1 MSEGRGRGTRV
12 VSNTNN
18 GGVYAPEEAPPVY
31 HPSLLSHGTKNVKK
45 HIVAKFAAELEEV
58 LGMASSGASERDVEE
73 RMWGMHL
80 SISQLTMS
88 SILSLQCRQATEAD
102 IVARG
107 LDADQVRLRNDD
119 DYWMTLTT
127 TFGPVSFFSF
137 AYRDSSS
144 GVTTVTRTPARG
156 EVFPLHKHCR
166 SSELCLEWETRLGCE
181 MPFRHAQQGLTYFTH
196 GAVTMEDTTI
206 ASHLLAVSQ
215 LVDRSWLYQQPEKIR
230 EVLRERAT
238 RDLETGKPIIYF
250 STDAHALRR
259 YFDETWDAA
268 WKMANGL
275 RLWCVDRRNG
285 SIIHLG
291 GEFTWGDCHHVAQII
306 DWLIDNGHLP
316 ADGDYGEGIVAS
328 ITVLTD
334 GMPWIE
340 DHMVSKFTAPVA
352 ILDAYHAMEHLQ
364 DYADARF
371 GKGSE
376 QARQFYGDCI
386 RLLLGQRPE
395 KTSKPRKK
403 GDAEIVASNKGEPEK
418 FLMPPWLEWE
428 ASDRSPTSVEVLIE
442 MLSLE
447 VVDLS
452 HEEDRDKLVG
462 YLEHNAYRMEY
473 RRYRALGYQIGS
485 GAMESLHR
493 TGSQKRLKIPGARWL
508 PETSQAL
515 FDLRMLYLCGR
526 WEEFWHQPGLHD
538 KLVEAFSNE
547 PETDEEDGLEQRG
560 EEVYDDAA

>member
-1 MSEGRGRGTRV
+1 M
-12 VSNTNN
+12 
-18 GGVYAPEEAPPVY
+18 YQ
-31 HPSLLSHGTKNVKK
+31 PSLLAHGTEKVKSQ
-45 HIVAKFAAELEEV
+45 IVAEFEAGVEKVLEIAGSGSRQREVEERIWEEV
-58 LGMASSGASERDVEE
+58 LSSA
-73 RMWGMHL
+73 
-80 SISQLTMS
+80 QLMMS
-88 SILSLQCRQATEAD
+88 SALSLQCRQATEAD

-107 LDADQVRLRNDD
+107 LSEDQVRLRNEA
-119 DYWMTLTT
+119 DYWMKLTT

-144 GVTTVTRTPARG
+144 GVATVTRTPARS
-156 EVFPLHKHCR
+156 EVFPLHQHCR

-196 GAVTMEDTTI
+196 GVVTMEDTTI
-206 ASHLLAVSQ
+206 ASHLLTVSE
-215 LVDRSWLYQQPEKIR
+215 LVERSWLYQQPEKIR

-238 RDLETGKPIIYF
+238 CDLETGNPIIYL

-285 SIIHLG
+285 AIIHLG
-291 GEFTWGDCHHVAQII
+291 GEFTWGDCHQVAEII
-306 DWLIDNGHLP
+306 DWLIDSGHLP
-316 ADGDYGEGIVAS
+316 ADGNYGGGLVAS

-340 DHMVSKFTAPVA
+340 DHVVSKFTAPVA

-364 DYADARF
+364 DYANARF

-376 QARQFYGDCI
+376 AARRFYEGCI
-386 RLLLGQRPE
+386 RLLLGKR
-395 KTSKPRKK
+395 SKKRSKSRKK
-403 GDAEIVASNKGEPEK
+403 SRAEIDGVGEDNPETES
-418 FLMPPWLEWE
+418 LPPWLIWE
-428 ASDRSPTSVEVLIE
+428 ASDGCPTAIEVLIE
-442 MLSLE
+442 MLSFE
-447 VVDLS
+447 DVS
-452 HEEDRDKLVG
+452 IYHEDDRDKLVE
-462 YLEHNAYRMEY
+462 YLEHNAYRMDY

-526 WEEFWHQPGLHD
+526 WDEFWHQPLLYD
-538 KLVEAFSNE
+538 KLVEAFSKK
-547 PETDEEDGLEQRG
+547 PETDEEDEAEQG
-560 EEVYDDAA
+560 CDEVYDEAA